1 MSEELVGAKIKRLR
15 EARGWTPYRLA
26 SEVGTSDTYIAKL
39 ERGIIRSPG
48 AAMLMKL
55 AETLGVTVNDLVSP
69 EAPNSLARSPTE
81 ADRLLELKR
90 ALDKFGL
97 DDLKFIG
104 EVLQV
109 PVRGSVH
116 AGNPCVTEQEEG
128 EALIISR
135 PVVEKIANTSVVY
148 ALRISGESLSGDG
161 IHTGDQILVLP
172 TPTLDINGKLY
183 VIRDPNTGESVVR
196 HLYQTADG
204 KIRIESSNPEYK
216 PLVLR
221 QVEIMGRVIYIQP
234 AGKAV

>member
-26 SEVGTSDTYIAKL
+26 SEVGTSDTYVAKL
-39 ERGIIRSPG
+39 EKGIIRSPG

-69 EAPNSLARSPTE
+69 EAPNSPARSPTE
-81 ADRLLELKR
+81 ADKFLELKR
-90 ALDKFGL
+90 ALDKL
-97 DDLKFIG
+97 DFKELKFIG

-109 PVRGSVH
+109 PVRGWVH

-128 EALIISR
+128 EALIIPRS
-135 PVVEKIANTSVVY
+135 VVEKIANSGEVY

-172 TPTLDINGKLY
+172 TPGLDVNGKLY

-196 HLYQTADG
+196 HLYQAADG
-204 KIRIESSNPEYK
+204 KIRIESSNPKYK